1 MSRPLKRY
9 KLKKKFNFLIIKK
22 TVLVFPKLVWVL
34 THLKPEPEQGG
45 GAVGRTAQDASL
57 PTGYGPLTKQ
67 ISKNDIS
74 L

>member
-1 MSRPLKRY
+1 MGFDASQAGAGAGA
-9 KLKKKFNFLIIKK
+9 
-22 TVLVFPKLVWVL
+22 V
-34 THLKPEPEQGG
+34 G